1 MNVVSITGALVRD
14 PEFSEAGGMPE
25 CRLRIAV
32 PRYHRNGQRVPGV
45 VYVNVTTFG
54 LEARDC
60 AASLSKGS
68 SVALSGRLDG
78 DATDVLPDQLELR
91 REGGGS

>member
-1 MNVVSITGALVRD
+1 VNVVSVTGTLVRE
-14 PEFSEAGGMPE
+14 PEFLETGGPE

-32 PRYHRNGQRVPGV
+32 PRYQRSGQRVPGV

-54 LEARDC
+54 LEARYC
-60 AASLSKGS
+60 AESLSKGS

-78 DATDVLPDQLELR
+78 DVTDVLPDQLELR
-91 REGGGS
+91 RERGGS